1 MRACDH
7 QLMLPMFYGVTK
19 ASPQYDFHIASDTMT
34 IAGKDYL
41 PACDEIMK
49 VRKK

>member
-1 MRACDH
+1 
-7 QLMLPMFYGVTK
+7 MLPMFFGVTK
-19 ASPQYDFHIASDTMT
+19 KTPDHDYLIATDIVT

-41 PACDEIMK
+41 PSCDEIMK